1 MGGEAKKKK
10 IAAVFQTA
18 TEGLLKK
25 KKKKKEGLLEE
36 TLFELNFKGRVE
48 IRQTDKVERVS
59 QTEISAYAKAQG
71 HKSGLYCMK

>member
-1 MGGEAKKKK
+1 M
-10 IAAVFQTA
+10 FQTA
-18 TEGLLKK
+18 T
-25 KKKKKEGLLEE
+25 EGLLEE

-71 HKSGLYCMK
+71 HKSGLYYMK

>member
-1 MGGEAKKKK
+1 M
-10 IAAVFQTA
+10 FQTA
-18 TEGLLKK
+18 TEGLL
-25 KKKKKEGLLEE
+25 KKKKEGLLEE

>member
-18 TEGLLKK
+18 TEGLL
-25 KKKKKEGLLEE
+25 KKKKEGLLEE

>member
-1 MGGEAKKKK
+1 MGGEAKKKKK

-18 TEGLLKK
+18 TEGLL
-25 KKKKKEGLLEE
+25 KKKKEGLLEE

>member
-1 MGGEAKKKK
+1 MR
-10 IAAVFQTA
+10 TDSC
-18 TEGLLKK
+18 THLLRKAPSEK
-25 KKKKKEGLLEE
+25 RQQVRMIREIFLQKLS
-36 TLFELNFKGRVE
+36 FEQNFKGRVE